1 MKKIL
6 TIITFAFCACTEQI
20 DPLPNNAASNVLE
33 VSANQYTEVKI
44 EGFGSVWVNGK
55 QSELILV
62 KPGVV
67 RYSACGKSGT
77 FIHDGKTKLTI
88 ECQ

>member
-1 MKKIL
+1 MKKLL
-6 TIITFAFCACTEQI
+6 TIIVIAFCSCSEEIT
-20 DPLPNNAASNVLE
+20 PLPNNAASNVLE

-62 KPGVV
+62 KPGTVK
-67 RYSACGKSGT
+67 YSACGKSGT
-77 FIHDGKTKLTI
+77 FNHDGKTKLII
-88 ECQ
+88 ECP